1 MINKGLVLEGGG
13 MRCVYTAG
21 VLESFLKNDIQFSYV
36 IGVSAGAV
44 VATSY
49 ISGQIGRNKK
59 VTIDYINDKRYLSFR
74 NLIFQKSIFGFDFL
88 FNQLPNKL
96 VPFDYK
102 KFFSSE
108 TNFVVGITNCVD
120 GKAEYYAKKN
130 MESDGSLMKY
140 LKSSSSIP
148 FVSPI
153 SHINGNKYLDG
164 SLSDAIPIT
173 RSIEDG
179 NSKNVIVRTQ
189 NKDYRKKSFKFRKI
203 IDLKYR
209 KYPKLVK
216 LIKNRHK
223 IYNEKIDYI
232 EKLEK
237 SGEAIVI
244 RPSETFDVNRLEKNK
259 DRLKVLYNIGKKD
272 GEAFLKKY
280 L

>member
-21 VLESFLKNDIQFSYV
+21 VLESFLKNDIQFPYV

-120 GKAEYYAKKN
+120 GKAEYYVKKN

-189 NKDYRKKSFKFRKI
+189 NKDYRKKALKFRKI

-209 KYPKLVK
+209 KYPELVK

-232 EKLEK
+232 EKLEM

-272 GEAFLKKY
+272 GEAFF
-280 L
+280 